1 MKTLLIAALV
11 TAFAGF
17 TAPANA
23 DYRHRGLEINI
34 PIHADGE
41 RRFSIRR
48 LAGEYG
54 GIDTRR
60 YRITHAI
67 VYAKSWGPGSWTGLR
82 IGGRNTPEYH
92 FAAGYTSYRKRGSR
106 HGFEPIR
113 IDVHQRPSRHWD
125 LRIGPNT
132 SVRNI
137 VLHVVPRDAGYRH
150 NYRAPALYLAPKL
163 YWYDHSW
170 HKGPRVHGHRRG
182 LHHRAPVYRAPL
194 PHYRGENRW
203 HERAER
209 HERRDRRHD
218 RRDYRRDERSD
229 RRDHRREERHDR
241 RDHRRDDRAE
251 RRDDRSERR
260 DERRDDRRDTRSN
273 DRDRSADKSD
283 RNRRDD
289 HSRSDAP
296 RGKHWRGDNP
306 RDGVRRE
313 HLNRQHR

>member
-1 MKTLLIAALV
+1 MKTLLIAVLV
-11 TAFAGF
+11 TAVAGL
-17 TAPANA
+17 TIPAHA

-34 PIHADGE
+34 PIHSDGE

-60 YRITHAI
+60 YRITHAV

-82 IGGRNTPEYH
+82 IGKRNTPEYH
-92 FAAGYTSYRKRGSR
+92 FAAGYSSYRERGSR
-106 HGFEPIR
+106 HGFEPIH
-113 IDVHQRPSRHWD
+113 IDVYQRPSRHWD

-132 SVRNI
+132 TVRNI

-150 NYRAPALYLAPKL
+150 TYHAPALYLAPRL
-163 YWYDHSW
+163 YWYDSNW
-170 HKGPRVHGHRRG
+170 HKGPRVHGHHRG
-182 LHHRAPVYRAPL
+182 LTHRAPVYRAPL
-194 PHYRGENRW
+194 PRFRSEQRGE
-203 HERAER
+203 H
-209 HERRDRRHD
+209 
-218 RRDYRRDERSD
+218 
-229 RRDHRREERHDR
+229 
-241 RDHRRDDRAE
+241 

-260 DERRDDRRDTRSN
+260 DDRRDDR
-273 DRDRSADKSD
+273 SD
-283 RNRRDD
+283 RRADRKDDRHDRRTDRREDRKDARDHRRDD
-289 HSRSDAP
+289 RSDRREDRRDDRSRGRDQGRDSGSNTADRNPDRDNPRGEAP

>member
-11 TAFAGF
+11 TAVAGL
-17 TAPANA
+17 TAPAQA
-23 DYRHRGLEINI
+23 DYRHRGLEVNI

-82 IGGRNTPEYH
+82 IGKRSTPEYH
-92 FAAGYTSYRKRGSR
+92 FAAGYTSYRKRGSG

-132 SVRNI
+132 TVRNI
-137 VLHVVPRDAGYRH
+137 VLHVVPRNSGYRH
-150 NYRAPALYLAPKL
+150 NYRAPALYLAPRL
-163 YWYDHSW
+163 YWYDSTW
-170 HKGPRVHGHRRG
+170 HKGPRVNGHRRG
-182 LHHRAPVYRAPL
+182 LHHRAPVYRSPL
-194 PHYRGENRW
+194 PRYRTEPRREHRQDNR
-203 HERAER
+203 A
-209 HERRDRRHD
+209 DRR
-218 RRDYRRDERSD
+218 E
-229 RRDHRREERHDR
+229 
-241 RDHRRDDRAE
+241 HRRDDRHDRRSDRKDDRHERRSDTRDDRHERRSDRKEDRSDRRSE
-251 RRDDRSERR
+251 RRDDRSNEQGQRGNRDQSERKG
-260 DERRDDRRDTRSN
+260 RDDS
-273 DRDRSADKSD
+273 
-283 RNRRDD
+283 
-289 HSRSDAP
+289 SRAEAP